1 MTEIPEV
8 GDVQSMERVLRERIS
23 ARTIA
28 PGSKLK
34 EMELSAEFNVSR
46 AQVREVFATLALRGL
61 IERIPNKG
69 AVVAQLSYEQVA
81 ELFAVR
87 EVLEGMCARLAAQN
101 SQPEDWDAH
110 ARIFEK
116 EMPELLAVG
125 DFVGFLAR
133 YEAFR
138 QDVIVRAR
146 NATLAEMLDSIRD
159 KVHYLARRIIIL
171 PGRAQQA
178 LQEHRAVLAAL
189 QAGDAVAA
197 ERLRAANM
205 RSGYEWFQQYR
216 DFIL

>member
-1 MTEIPEV
+1 MAEIPEV
-8 GDVQSMERVLRERIS
+8 GDAQSMERVLRERIS
-23 ARTIA
+23 SRAIP

-34 EMELSAEFNVSR
+34 EMELAAEFSVSR

-69 AVVAQLSYEQVA
+69 AVVAQLGFDQVA

-101 SQPEDWDAH
+101 ASPSDWDGH
-110 ARIFEK
+110 ARVFEH
-116 EMPELLAVG
+116 EMPDLLAQG
-125 DFVGFLAR
+125 DFAGFLAR

-138 QDVIVRAR
+138 QDIILSAR
-146 NATLAEMLDSIRD
+146 NATLAEMLESIGD
-159 KVHYLARRIIIL
+159 KVRYLARRIIIL
-171 PGRAQQA
+171 PGRGEQA

-189 QAGDAVAA
+189 QAGDAAAA
-197 ERLRAANM
+197 EQLRMANM
-205 RSGYEWFQQYR
+205 RSGFEWFRRYR